1 MGSDTKSDASIPETL
16 PAALVEAAP
25 DAIVVVAADGR
36 IVLVNRMA
44 ERLFGYDRH
53 ELVGRPIEI
62 LVPDDVREKH
72 ERDRRRFAD
81 SLRVRP
87 MGEGL
92 SLLGRKK
99 SGTTIPVEISLGHV
113 EVPEGRFV
121 IALVR
126 DIGHRKQLEEQLV
139 HLSTHDA
146 LTGLYNR
153 TFFDAERSRLDTGR
167 DSVGVIMID
176 VDGLK
181 IVNDEYGHEAG
192 DRLIRRTAAVLRMTF
207 REEDILARVGGDEF
221 AVLIPGVDE
230 YQLGSAA
237 DRLRQDLVRHN
248 ELTIG
253 PALSLSVGWA
263 LSHARGHLPR
273 AIRLADRRMYEDK
286 RRRRASRSGG
296 SAPPPPV

>member
-1 MGSDTKSDASIPETL
+1 MGSDTKSDASFPPTL

-25 DAIVVVAADGR
+25 DAIVVVAADGL

-44 ERLFGYDRH
+44 ERLFGYERH
-53 ELVGRPIEI
+53 ELLGRPIEI
-62 LVPDDVREKH
+62 LVPDDAREKH
-72 ERDRRRFAD
+72 ERERRRFAD
-81 SLRVRP
+81 ALRVRP

-92 SLLGRKK
+92 SLQGRKK
-99 SGTTIPVEISLGHV
+99 SGATIPVEISLGHIQLA
-113 EVPEGRFV
+113 EGRFV
-121 IALVR
+121 MALVR
-126 DIGHRKQLEEQLV
+126 DIAHRKQLEEQLV
-139 HLSTHDA
+139 RLSTHDA

-153 TFFDAERSRLDTGR
+153 TFFDAERARLDSGR

-181 IVNDEYGHEAG
+181 IVNDEHGHEAG
-192 DRLIRRTAAVLRMTF
+192 DRLIRRTAAVLRLTF

-230 YQLGSAA
+230 HQLASAA

-253 PALSLSVGWA
+253 PPLSLSVGWA
-263 LSHARGHLPR
+263 ISHARGHLPR
-273 AIRLADRRMYEDK
+273 AIRLADQRMYEDK
-286 RRRRASRSGG
+286 RRRKASRGG